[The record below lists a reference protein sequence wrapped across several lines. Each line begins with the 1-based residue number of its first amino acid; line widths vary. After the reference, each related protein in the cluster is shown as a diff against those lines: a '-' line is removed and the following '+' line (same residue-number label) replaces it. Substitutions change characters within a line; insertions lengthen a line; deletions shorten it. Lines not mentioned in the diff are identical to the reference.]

1 MDVYRQLYLTNIPQ
15 MTARIKRVAQ
25 SKKLVALSAIN
36 SNSNLCFSNW
46 SSSSATPS
54 APPWCFFSWSRHFFC
69 KVLDSNDLF
78 MLKTSSR
85 IDRKF
90 SPSHS
95 AAPISFPSSTSS
107 LPPSTGAKSHRM
119 HQPFSSFVCTS
130 LSWWL
135 TIGFSLQQTPNNFP
149 VSKLHSQVVRR
160 QWTEGNG
167 EVWESSWKLQ
177 QIGQFRAFEVKH
189 VRWASPS
196 PKRGIKPG
204 KHATNCLKKC
214 G

>member
-1 MDVYRQLYLTNIPQ
+1 MNPRPTTKY
-15 MTARIKRVAQ
+15 
-25 SKKLVALSAIN
+25 
-36 SNSNLCFSNW
+36 
-46 SSSSATPS
+46 
-54 APPWCFFSWSRHFFC
+54 
-69 KVLDSNDLF
+69 DLF

-135 TIGFSLQQTPNNFP
+135 TTGFSLHQTTFPSASFTARWCAGSELKEMVRFENPVGNF
-149 VSKLHSQVVRR
+149 K
-160 QWTEGNG
+160 
-167 EVWESSWKLQ
+167 K
-177 QIGQFRAFEVKH
+177 IGRFRAFEVKN
-189 VRWASPS
+189 VRCASPW

-204 KHATNCLKKC
+204 KHTRNCLKKC
-214 G
+214 VWRKEED

>member
-1 MDVYRQLYLTNIPQ
+1 MMDVCRQLYLTNIPQ

-36 SNSNLCFSNW
+36 SNSNLCFSNR
-46 SSSSATPS
+46 SSSSETPS
-54 APPWCFFSWSRHFFC
+54 APPWCFFRLSRHFFC
-69 KVLDSNDLF
+69 KALDSNGLF

-135 TIGFSLQQTPNNFP
+135 TTGFSLHQTTFPSASFTARWCAGSELKEMARFENPVGNFNRLDDSGP
-149 VSKLHSQVVRR
+149 LK
-160 QWTEGNG
+160 
-167 EVWESSWKLQ
+167 SSM
-177 QIGQFRAFEVKH
+177 
-189 VRWASPS
+189 
-196 PKRGIKPG
+196 
-204 KHATNCLKKC
+204 
-214 G
+214 